1 MNFFNHSMKQTNHP
15 TPAGAFAY
23 HHQNGFFPLIKQP
36 NLDPAFYPPFPGQA
50 RMSPERQQL
59 SNNSNS
65 PLRSASTSSPQDAGG
80 RGSGRRKS
88 GLDIMEDE
96 EDWSHL
102 PESERALAKLDKR
115 RGQNKIAQRA
125 FRARTRLN
133 KAQVSP
139 PLYEQC

>member
-1 MNFFNHSMKQTNHP
+1 
-15 TPAGAFAY
+15 
-23 HHQNGFFPLIKQP
+23 
-36 NLDPAFYPPFPGQA
+36 
-50 RMSPERQQL
+50 MSPERHQDP
-59 SNNSNS
+59 NSSAS
-65 PLRSASTSSPQDAGG
+65 PRRSASTNSPQDAGG

-88 GLDIMEDE
+88 GTEIMEDE

-125 FRARTRLN
+125 FRARTRMN

-139 PLYEQC
+139 PTVCTSSADMTDEYRFGPFDRFNASTS